1 MTPAALAVVA
11 ERAASLG
18 GPDGFMRPGQAAYTA
33 LYEVAPTLA
42 ESLAGGPND
51 PYHDDTRL
59 PLFWAFVVES
69 ALEVPEDEL

>member
-11 ERAASLG
+11 TRAALLG
-18 GPDGFMRPGQAAYTA
+18 GPDGSMRAGQAAYTA
-33 LYEVAPTLA
+33 LYEANPDLA

-59 PLFWAFVVES
+59 PLFWAFVVEV